1 MPLGFRPLR
10 KRATDTSC
18 HTVSKGIF
26 MRRCT
31 TLVLTVAVV
40 TAGLMGVSQPAGASS
55 GTTVSACPSTTVT
68 VTGATS
74 PYVVTVAGGSNCARL
89 SWNDPSGGGGL
100 GVTVTDGTT
109 TFIRGAAPASFTGSS
124 ITVTTTNPTARVTL
138 VFRDSSNADPAIVEV
153 TFGGSS
159 SGGSSAGNSSAPAPI
174 VQQFGM
180 PATGTCDAA
189 QPEGLDWS
197 GVSSGGW
204 GVSWAQ
210 WMHGG
215 NGGAVCTRT
224 LVYSAVQSKWIVG

>member
-1 MPLGFRPLR
+1 
-10 KRATDTSC
+10 
-18 HTVSKGIF
+18 
-26 MRRCT
+26 MRRLL
-31 TLVLTVAVV
+31 TLSISVVLTIV
-40 TAGLMGVSQPAGASS
+40 GLVSASTSASASS
-55 GTTVSACPSTTVT
+55 GTTVSACPSSTVT

-74 PYVVTVAGGSNCARL
+74 PYVVTVAGGSTCARL

-109 TFIRGAAPASFTGSS
+109 TFIEGASPASFSGSS
-124 ITVTTTNPTARVTL
+124 ITVTTTNPTARVSL
-138 VFRDSSNADPAIVEV
+138 NFRDSNNLNPARVDV

-159 SGGSSAGNSSAPAPI
+159 SGGSSSAAQSVGPAPI

-197 GVSSGGW
+197 GVARGGW

-224 LVYSAVQSKWIVG
+224 LVYSTAQAKWIVG

>member
-1 MPLGFRPLR
+1 
-10 KRATDTSC
+10 
-18 HTVSKGIF
+18 
-26 MRRCT
+26 MRRLL
-31 TLVLTVAVV
+31 TLSISVVLTIV
-40 TAGLMGVSQPAGASS
+40 GLVSASTSASASS
-55 GTTVSACPSTTVT
+55 GTTVSACPSSTVT

-89 SWNDPSGGGGL
+89 NWNDLSGGGGL

-109 TFIRGAAPASFTGSS
+109 TFIEGASPASFSGSS
-124 ITVTTTNPTARVTL
+124 ITVTTTNPTARVSL
-138 VFRDSSNADPAIVEV
+138 NFRDSSNPNPARVDV

-159 SGGSSAGNSSAPAPI
+159 SGGSSSAAQSEGPAPI

-197 GVSSGGW
+197 GVASGGW

-224 LVYSAVQSKWIVG
+224 LVYSTAQAKWIVG